1 MAEQFEVTQQEVA
14 YAPEQATDFVR
25 EFDRHIAERD
35 AMAKPY
41 EASIRANAERSVVD
55 ANKKVAE
62 MEQLA
67 QLSKSLTNKLTEIQK
82 DANEKEY
89 AKGLADALME
99 PPDLVGQQELENEE
113 TALVKGQ
120 SVATQASDRY
130 LTEGGSKANARQIR
144 NTGGWYGYGRFVGQ
158 LQNLGD
164 GYSSALLS
172 AKNDFTVNIGGEEKG
187 YDQLQ
192 SLDEY
197 NAWQRAFNQ
206 NYLSGV
212 PRTNGD
218 VVEKYVLRQMRSSA
232 TADRLKWNEK
242 YQKEQDAIEKEER
255 QQTFIA
261 GLGRGDTNLAE
272 RAFATYPG
280 SFREIRIQL
289 EDDLIVA
296 VDAGQINT
304 TEADNFYQSQVIV
317 KDGKSQTM
325 AEAFPL
331 QYQQFQDRLEKARTQ
346 ENNEFTA
353 GLKNEA
359 VELQQILSNQET
371 LTNDQINQ
379 LKNSD
384 RYKNNPLA
392 KEVLQAYETAEEIED
407 DNAREHLE
415 ALDRAGQLTPE
426 ELKKYNPTIQR
437 EFQARAEETAT
448 IEGEYDSEAGEDVA
462 DGAAMKLSDISQ
474 GTTPNRN
481 DLEYQRKFQSASK
494 FHKQMYTL
502 ARRSGRNHVEA
513 MEYAFEKVSKDVED
527 PQTSKIMTGAAPKP
541 ISNLSTKVQTTRQYI
556 NDKPGAINEVLP
568 DTQVEFDQSYEYMRT
583 GRGSMSGFYQ
593 ALAQNQPY
601 TAEDIVLAQAR
612 ARGVDTSKIEKSPIM
627 QEREAL
633 PPDLQRLIKVSPN
646 IQTFAQAAT
655 RAVLGGQDTKY
666 FLDTVASRES
676 EGYGGYDAYNLGGS
690 AGGHVAHK
698 PGNSAEDGR
707 FGKPVSQLTIG
718 EIKALHRA
726 GKAHAMGRYQFIG
739 PTFAEVAPL
748 TGLPD
753 DAVFNAKTQDLFA
766 ITRLIQRASWGNLQS
781 GLASEWIGLQ
791 YLNSAQYQKL
801 VKAAY
806 GAIEENQ

>member
-14 YAPEQATDFVR
+14 YAPEKATDFVR

-67 QLSKSLTNKLTEIQK
+67 RLSQSLMNKLTDIQK

-99 PPDLVGQQELENEE
+99 GPDLAGQQELENEE
-113 TALVKGQ
+113 TALVQGQ

-130 LTEGGSKANARQIR
+130 LSEGGSTANAREIR

-172 AKNDFTVNIGGEEKG
+172 AKNNFTVNIGGEEKT

-197 NAWQRAFNQ
+197 NAWQRSFNQ
-206 NYLSGV
+206 SYLSGV

-232 TADRLKWNEK
+232 NADRLKWNEK
-242 YQKEQDAIEKEER
+242 FQKEQEAIEKEER
-255 QQTFIA
+255 QMSFIN
-261 GLGRGDTNLAE
+261 GLSRGDTNLAE

-280 SFREIRIQL
+280 SYREIRIQL

-304 TEADNFYQSQVIV
+304 AEAMNFYESQVIV
-317 KDGKSQTM
+317 KDGKTQTM

-346 ENNEFTA
+346 ENNEYTA
-353 GLKNEA
+353 SLKNEA
-359 VELQQILSNQET
+359 IELQQILSSQER
-371 LTNDQINQ
+371 LTSDQINQ

-384 RYKNNPLA
+384 RYINNPLA
-392 KEVLQAYETAEEIED
+392 KEVLQAYETSEEIED
-407 DNAREHLE
+407 DNARDHLDS
-415 ALDRAGQLTPE
+415 LYRSGDLTPE
-426 ELKKYNPTIQR
+426 VLKKFNPKIQ
-437 EFQARAEETAT
+437 AEYASKANETAT
-448 IEGEYDSEAGEDVA
+448 IEGEYDATVGKKVA
-462 DGAAMKLSDISQ
+462 EGAAIKLSNLSH
-474 GTTPNRN
+474 GTTPNKS
-481 DLEYQRKFQSASK
+481 DLQFQQYVQNAGK
-494 FHKQMYTL
+494 YHKEMYTL
-502 ARRSGRNHVEA
+502 ARQSGKSHEEA
-513 MEYAFEKVSKDVED
+513 MQFAFDRVTNDVSD
-527 PQTSKIMTGAAPKP
+527 PTTSEINYKPKP
-541 ISNLSTKVQTTRQYI
+541 VTLDHKVQDTRQYI
-556 NDKPGAINEVLP
+556 KDKPGAINEILP
-568 DTQVEFDQSYEYMRT
+568 DTEVEFNQSFEHMRT

-593 ALAQNQPY
+593 ALAQGQPY
-601 TAEDIVLAQAR
+601 TAEDIVLAQAK
-612 ARGVDTSKIEKSPIM
+612 ARGADISKIQKSPIM

-666 FLDTVASRES
+666 FLDTVASKES
-676 EGYGGYDAYNLGGS
+676 EAYGGYDAYNLGGS
-690 AGGHVAHK
+690 NGGHTAHGS
-698 PGNSAEDGR
+698 GNSAEDGH

-726 GKAHAMGRYQFIG
+726 GQACHGTVSVHWIY
-739 PTFAEVAPL
+739 
-748 TGLPD
+748 LP
-753 DAVFNAKTQDLFA
+753 
-766 ITRLIQRASWGNLQS
+766 
-781 GLASEWIGLQ
+781 
-791 YLNSAQYQKL
+791 
-801 VKAAY
+801 
-806 GAIEENQ
+806 